1 MGDKSKIEWCDATW
15 NPIVGCSRVSAGC
28 ENCYAE
34 KVAYRF
40 KHITKFENVVCEDKP
55 KWNNSVFFDDKALE
69 MPLRWKKP
77 RRIFVCSMGDLFH
90 KNVPDEWIDK
100 VFAIMALCPQHTF
113 MVLTKRPERMREY
126 FNNLYI
132 CKTVMT
138 AAARVRCLLNP
149 RRHSQNFASLRQ
161 IAWTYEGG
169 AANQLFKM
177 KEPDRVYPS
186 WVKWPLPNLW
196 LGVSVEDQDS
206 AVDRIPYLLDTPAA
220 VRFVSVGPLLGP
232 IDLTSIKILPK
243 FWPRNYHTKTIV
255 DNAKPEIITEININ
269 SINGGIN
276 FGATNHMGGC
286 CGSTSFGKLDW
297 VIAEGETGINARA
310 THPDWVRKLRDDCEI
325 ADVAFFFKQWG
336 EWCPDAPLFTDAD
349 GNCPHPKMRI
359 GKKKAGNLL
368 DGKQHLE
375 FPKIGGV

>member
-34 KVAYRF
+34 KLAYRF

-69 MPLRWKKP
+69 IPLRWKKP

-126 FNNLYI
+126 
-132 CKTVMT
+132 
-138 AAARVRCLLNP
+138 LL
-149 RRHSQNFASLRQ
+149 RSSLPDD
-161 IAWTYEGG
+161 IANVGEKILP
-169 AANQLFKM
+169 AANLDYYRKFNYSEFESIHEYLQLAWYDKFK
-177 KEPDRVYPS
+177 
-186 WVKWPLPNLW
+186 NIW

-206 AVDRIPYLLDTPAA
+206 AVDRIPYLLDTPAV
-220 VRFVSVGPLLGP
+220 VRFISAEPLLGP
-232 IDLTSIKILPK
+232 IDLTNILFARTETSEDWGSAIFDCDDDQDPND
-243 FWPRNYHTKTIV
+243 P
-255 DNAKPEIITEININ
+255 ITY
-269 SINGGIN
+269 
-276 FGATNHMGGC
+276 
-286 CGSTSFGKLDW
+286 LDW
-297 VIAEGETGINARA
+297 VIAGGESGKTARA
-310 THPDWVRKLRDDCEI
+310 MHPDWVRKLRDDCEI
-325 ADVAFFFKQWG
+325 ANVPFFFKQWG
-336 EWCPDAPLFTDAD
+336 EWAD
-349 GNCPHPKMRI
+349 VEQFDSTHDSLYFWDKSRYGQFRFKAVVIDNL
-359 GKKKAGNLL
+359 GKKHRSADEAARNAPPTAYLQNCGKKVAGNLL